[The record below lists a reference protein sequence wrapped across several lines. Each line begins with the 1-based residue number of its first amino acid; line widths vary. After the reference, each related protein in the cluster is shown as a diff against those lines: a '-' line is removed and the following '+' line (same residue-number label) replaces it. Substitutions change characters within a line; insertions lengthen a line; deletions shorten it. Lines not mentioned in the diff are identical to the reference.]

1 MLTDTDYMARA
12 LAIAERGRGR
22 TSPNPMVGAEVVDFE
37 GVVVGRG
44 AHEFAGGP
52 HAEVHALRDA
62 GSRAKGAT
70 LYCTLEPCSHVGR
83 TGPCAPI
90 VADAGV
96 TRVVVAT
103 GDPNPLVN
111 GGGLDV
117 LRKRGISVT
126 TGVLADEARILNAPF
141 FSVMTRRRPFV
152 TMKVAVSADHR
163 IAAAPGVRTPMT
175 GAAAGRVIHRDRA
188 EVDAIAVGSG
198 TVLVDDPSLT
208 ARGAFRHRPLVRVVF
223 DSRLRTPPQ
232 ARLLSTLDAGPVII
246 VSTRSNANRAP
257 GRVTALHAAG
267 AEILAADDGSTL
279 QQILERLADGGVS
292 SLIVEGG
299 LLLHRAFWDA
309 DLVDRVQMYVTPRRL
324 GAEGLEWLPVPLPG
338 LGPVRRTQLGA
349 DVLVE
354 ADVHRTD

>member
-1 MLTDTDYMARA
+1 MVISYQLPVSSFQFSSVQLNRLETGDWQLETDLIQCSPTPITWRVRWRLPSVAGAGRVPTPWSARWWLISKASSSAAVHTNLPADRMRRCTHYAMLGRAR
-12 LAIAERGRGR
+12 RGRR
-22 TSPNPMVGAEVVDFE
+22 STARS
-37 GVVVGRG
+37 
-44 AHEFAGGP
+44 
-52 HAEVHALRDA
+52 
-62 GSRAKGAT
+62 SRAVTWGA
-70 LYCTLEPCSHVGR
+70 P
-83 TGPCAPI
+83 GPCAPI

-141 FSVMTRRRPFV
+141 FSVMIRRRPFV

-163 IAAAPGVRTPMT
+163 IAAGPGVRTPMT

-246 VSTRSNANRAP
+246 VSTRSRCERAP
-257 GRVTALHAAG
+257 ERVTALHAAG

-279 QQILERLADGGVS
+279 SKSWNAWRRGVC
-292 SLIVEGG
+292 
-299 LLLHRAFWDA
+299 
-309 DLVDRVQMYVTPRRL
+309 RR
-324 GAEGLEWLPVPLPG
+324 
-338 LGPVRRTQLGA
+338 
-349 DVLVE
+349 
-354 ADVHRTD
+354 